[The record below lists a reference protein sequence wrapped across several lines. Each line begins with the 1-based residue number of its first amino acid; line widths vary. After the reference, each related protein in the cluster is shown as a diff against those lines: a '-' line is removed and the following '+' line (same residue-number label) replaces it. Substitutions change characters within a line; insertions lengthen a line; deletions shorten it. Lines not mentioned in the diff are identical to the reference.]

1 MDKSYI
7 ADNLT
12 LIIEKH
18 GIPRLLICSEFG
30 ISLALLDDF
39 ENNRLRMPDKMLD
52 RLYELFY
59 EGKSLLSSQP

>member
-12 LIIEKH
+12 LLIEKH
-18 GIPRLLICSEFG
+18 CIPRLLICSEFG

-39 ENNRLRMPDKMLD
+39 ENKRIRMPDKMLD